1 MISSGTLSF
10 WHPWAQKTFSNQC
23 TPAFLPTSAGGCIAQ
38 TRWNTHQ
45 QNFVA
50 QAHWSAQKKSVTGRN
65 LGQVQDVTKK
75 LCGQG
80 SRHLQ
85 SCKMARKNLRV
96 STRIK
101 GHQRPKHLLCVEVS
115 IFVDSLRRAAG
126 MRPAAPAAR
135 CKWCNKM
142 QQDHTHKYKD
152 HTDFFPNLDL
162 LANMKNGCTML
173 HPSKENMNKDPHRAI
188 DFNRKFHGIFRPSYH
203 TTWQHWRLD
212 GVGHWIHV
220 GGSTNWCV
228 GILCRI
234 LETFAQS
241 HCLDMFRF

>member
-10 WHPWAQKTFSNQC
+10 WDPLAHKTFSNQC

-38 TRWNTHQ
+38 TRWNTDQ

-65 LGQVQDVTKK
+65 LGP
-75 LCGQG
+75 G
-80 SRHLQ
+80 SRCH
-85 SCKMARKNLRV
+85 KKTLRAGQQALAEL

-115 IFVDSLRRAAG
+115 IFVDSLGRAAG
-126 MRPAAPAAR
+126 MRPAAPESQVQM
-135 CKWCNKM
+135 M
-142 QQDHTHKYKD
+142 QQDATRSHTQIQRPYR
-152 HTDFFPNLDL
+152 FFSNLDVL
-162 LANMKNGCTML
+162 IVNMQNGCTIL
-173 HPSKENMNKDPHRAI
+173 HPPKNIWTKTHRAI
-188 DFNRKFHGIFRPSYH
+188 DFNREFQGIFRPSYH

-228 GILCRI
+228 GILCLTGNFCTVSLFRYVSMLDTI
-234 LETFAQS
+234 L
-241 HCLDMFRF
+241 